1 MQRNI
6 IIKNGLIVDPRNK
19 REEIGNLYIS
29 QGRIVAI
36 NEFAEPDIVYD
47 ATGKYVMPGLVDFHT
62 HVFRNATEIGIDA
75 DVSLLPQGVTTT
87 ADAGSAGVSN
97 MESFIQD
104 IVCRSAMQIKAF
116 INVGPTGFVTMKYHG
131 DLNPKYWDKLKLKY
145 FLRKYPD
152 IIKGMKLEISKQYVG
167 DLGIKVL
174 EQAVSLA
181 NELDTKLIIH
191 TDDPPEA
198 MDKVVQLLRPG
209 DVFAHCYQPHGN
221 TILGMDGKVLSSVR
235 EAQERGVIM
244 DAANGGNHWAFSIA
258 EAALKDGF
266 KPDIIST
273 DLTVKTLFKDPVFG
287 LPFIMSKYLALGMS
301 MFDIVKCCTDT
312 PAKALEINNSGSLGI
327 GSRADVAIFALKDK
341 KTVFTD
347 TLKQTRIGER
357 ILVPQVTICDGK
369 IVYRSAEF

>member
-301 MFDIVKCCTDT
+301 MFDIVKCCTDK
-312 PAKALEINNSGSLGI
+312 PAKVLGIINSGSLSL
-327 GSRADVAIFALKDK
+327 GSRGDVAIFALKDK

-347 TLKQTRIGER
+347 TLKQSRIGER